1 METMYFVDDIVIDT
15 RSSDSRRGK
24 VTWVSEDDS
33 FGYVTVLWDGETKD
47 WFAPKNLLKRMK
59 RFWAKGEEPRRNS

>member
-1 METMYFVDDIVIDT
+1 MKTTFFLDDIVIDT
-15 RSSDSRRGK
+15 RSSWLRKGK

-33 FGYVTVLWDGETKD
+33 FGFVTVLWDGDTED

-59 RFWAKGEEPRRNS
+59 RLWSIGEEPRRSS